1 MPVRNAATC
10 KYILDNGG
18 AAKSALDATVTMM
31 TAVGA
36 NILEGT
42 VADTPAGEEW
52 VKKVKQQYEKTIDKA
67 TKLADEFKDLCMSQ
81 PVA

>member
-1 MPVRNAATC
+1 MPVRNGATC

-18 AAKSALDATVTMM
+18 AGKAAAESAVTFM

-52 VKKVKQQYEKTIDKA
+52 VKRVKFQYEEMIAVNEKQVAK
-67 TKLADEFKDLCMSQ
+67 FKELCMTQ